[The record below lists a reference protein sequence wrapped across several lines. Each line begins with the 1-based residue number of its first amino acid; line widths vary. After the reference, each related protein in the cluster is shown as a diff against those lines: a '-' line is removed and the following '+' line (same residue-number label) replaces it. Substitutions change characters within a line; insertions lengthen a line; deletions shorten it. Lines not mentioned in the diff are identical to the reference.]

1 MPPSTQTYFSR
12 NQACRLTVV
21 PREIDTQLKYFE
33 DKLAGADKAGQRR
46 GGIQASN
53 ATLERRSA
61 DGKWTT
67 VWTRL
72 LVNDVAPASA
82 LISDDGRYVVTF
94 DNWHSIGWGDD
105 SIVIYDVAGG
115 GERRLSVEKL
125 LGGPYFEALPHS
137 VSSVQWSNDARFE
150 GGQLVIDILVPNGE
164 PFGTHQTV
172 KLIIDPETGRASRRN
187 AAAWRKA
194 HAAAGSV
201 NEATRRYEAKVR
213 ADRAAPLLGA
223 KEESDSHDY
232 LREAFWRVDPDWI
245 NAYPAT
251 NVLRSPSAPDFAA
264 SVQWVKDA
272 LREEHDVIMFAGID
286 ESALLTLLERELSS
300 LPARSLGTTRVYV
313 AVSSAARARV
323 EAMFAGK
330 GGKLILL
337 DPAKGIPQRP
347 ERLPRSDGSLPSIY
361 DFRED

>member
-1 MPPSTQTYFSR
+1 M
-12 NQACRLTVV
+12 
-21 PREIDTQLKYFE
+21 
-33 DKLAGADKAGQRR
+33 
-46 GGIQASN
+46 
-53 ATLERRSA
+53 
-61 DGKWTT
+61 
-67 VWTRL
+67 
-72 LVNDVAPASA
+72 
-82 LISDDGRYVVTF
+82 
-94 DNWHSIGWGDD
+94 
-105 SIVIYDVAGG
+105 
-115 GERRLSVEKL
+115 
-125 LGGPYFEALPHS
+125 
-137 VSSVQWSNDARFE
+137 
-150 GGQLVIDILVPNGE
+150 
-164 PFGTHQTV
+164 
-172 KLIIDPETGRASRRN
+172 
-187 AAAWRKA
+187 
-194 HAAAGSV
+194 

-223 KEESDSHDY
+223 KEESDWHDY